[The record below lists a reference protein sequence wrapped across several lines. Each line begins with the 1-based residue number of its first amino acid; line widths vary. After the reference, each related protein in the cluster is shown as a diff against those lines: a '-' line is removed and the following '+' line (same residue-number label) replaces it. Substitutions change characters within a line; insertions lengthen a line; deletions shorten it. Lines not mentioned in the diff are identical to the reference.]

1 MQTWSELT
9 DIVTEALSDDS
20 TITVRKA
27 RRDLNIA
34 TNRVLSAMGR
44 EATRLTVHADIVENQ
59 VWYQMPENCIRV
71 SEAWIEDN
79 GTKYPLTRIE
89 SENKW
94 NYVTSGTVVALTTQE
109 AYHVRGSDLIGLY
122 PTPGRDIDNGLVIS
136 YEPSQVP
143 MQNTDYTTGTVT
155 VVQGSPTVTGV
166 GTVFTERMIGRA
178 FKLDDDGEY
187 YKIRSY
193 TSPTEVT
200 LDNNYAGFSDSGAF
214 TIGEVPIIP
223 APYHDM
229 LADYAIMRGWQRR
242 KDRQNASDFKALWD
256 EALVLI
262 KEQFSSSSSSA
273 IVNARPQTP
282 IHDIFTNTPSAV
294 V

>member
-9 DIVTEALSDDS
+9 DIVTEALRDDS

-178 FKLDDDGEY
+178 
-187 YKIRSY
+187 
-193 TSPTEVT
+193 
-200 LDNNYAGFSDSGAF
+200 
-214 TIGEVPIIP
+214 
-223 APYHDM
+223 
-229 LADYAIMRGWQRR
+229 
-242 KDRQNASDFKALWD
+242 
-256 EALVLI
+256 
-262 KEQFSSSSSSA
+262 
-273 IVNARPQTP
+273 
-282 IHDIFTNTPSAV
+282 
-294 V
+294 